1 MNTIALEMAPPDLD
15 GGADKA
21 VEEGRKV
28 AGNARATG
36 MDGLIRHVMIPGII
50 PEEEGRPVE
59 IKPKMDTIDFWHAI
73 RPEIGE
79 VRGLCTQVTA
89 FHDKQ
94 QLTER
99 LQNLRDAGM
108 EGISFVGV
116 PRTMQDGQG
125 PGIAPTDA
133 LTQFQDLV
141 PHRGSILIPTRES
154 EQGRFGFKCERGVT
168 FGMTQ
173 LLYSAAIV
181 DFLTEF
187 ARRTPY
193 RPEIL
198 LSFGFIAEAESRVR
212 LIDWLIQDPGNPAV
226 EQEQRFVAEVAGLSF
241 EGRKRRLVDLYK
253 RIIDGVH
260 DLGFPLSIH
269 LEAPYG
275 HSKPAFDTFA
285 EMLDHWAPQPPGS

>member
-1 MNTIALEMAPPDLD
+1 MNTIALELVPPDID
-15 GGADKA
+15 GGIDKA

-28 AGNARATG
+28 AENARATG
-36 MDGLIRHVMIPGII
+36 LGDRIRHVMIPGII
-50 PEEEGRPVE
+50 AEDDDRPTE
-59 IKPKMDTIDFWHAI
+59 IKTKMDTIDFWHAI

-108 EGISFVGV
+108 EGITFVGV
-116 PRTMQDGQG
+116 PRTMRDGEG
-125 PGIAPTDA
+125 PGLAPTDA

-141 PHRGSILIPTRES
+141 PHRGSILIPTREG
-154 EQGRFGFKCERGVT
+154 EQGRFGFKCERGAT

-173 LLYSAAIV
+173 LLYSEAV
-181 DFLTEF
+181 VRFLAEF
-187 ARRTPY
+187 AERTAQ

-198 LSFGFIAEAESRVR
+198 LSFGFVPEAENRVK
-212 LIDWLIQDPGNPAV
+212 LIDWLVQDPGNPAV
-226 EQEQRFVAEVAGLSF
+226 EQEQKFVAEIAGLSY
-241 EGRKRRLVDLYK
+241 ERRKQRLVELYK
-253 RIIDGVH
+253 RVIDGVH
-260 DLGFPLSIH
+260 GLGFPLSIH

-275 HSKPAFDTFA
+275 HSKPAFETFA
-285 EMLDHWAPQPPGS
+285 EMLDYWAPQPSAS